1 MRRKLAGSGALL
13 GEGWSGA
20 PVAPRATGNALRTC
34 DSRGATMVQEAF
46 ILDCP
51 ACGEVAGY
59 NGNRPGDEL
68 DAGPAEGVIEVDEL
82 EARHGMAAKVRCP
95 ECGRWMAPDRV
106 RPA

>member
-1 MRRKLAGSGALL
+1 M
-13 GEGWSGA
+13 
-20 PVAPRATGNALRTC
+20 
-34 DSRGATMVQEAF
+34 MVQEAF

-59 NGNRPGDEL
+59 AGNHPGDEL
-68 DAGPAEGVIEVDEL
+68 DIDPAEGVIEVDEL
-82 EARHGMAAKVRCP
+82 ETHQGMAAKVRCP